1 MVFPLKYR
9 CGRKSLDVD
18 MTTTKYI
25 DRRTNPQTQATAASL
40 RAAGIHPLLAQ
51 LGATRGL
58 KSVSD
63 FDYSL
68 ARLLSPNSLK
78 GIEHASAV
86 LLNAIEKNQKLLVI
100 ADYDCD
106 GATGC
111 AVLVRGLRMMGATVD
126 FLVPN
131 RFTHGYGLS
140 PELVEETVNH
150 PRLGKPDWLITVDN
164 GIASVD
170 GVARANSLGMKVL
183 VTDHHLP
190 GSELPAAAAIVNP
203 NQVGC
208 EFASKA
214 LAGCGVALYLLL
226 AARAQRR
233 RESPERP
240 DIPLQ
245 TLLDL
250 VALGTVADVVALD
263 HNNRILVQAGLDRI
277 RSGKG
282 QAGIRALFDISKKNW
297 REASASDLGFNI
309 GPRIN
314 AAGRL
319 QNITLGIECLLA
331 DDPHEAALLAEA
343 LDSVNKERRLLQDE
357 MQAQADVALSQ
368 TSENNSQNFFVVF
381 DESWH
386 EGLVGL
392 VAGRLKEKHY
402 KPCIAFAPSAADPQ
416 WLKGSGRSVKGVHLR
431 DFIDRLTKVSPGIT
445 SDHLPRFG
453 GHAMAA
459 GLTLHRDSFPRFCE
473 LVQIIAA
480 DFIDPAL
487 LSPIQL
493 LDFSLR
499 SRDLSAET
507 CTLLQ
512 SQPWGSNFPEPLFKG
527 QFQVVSQQLLSGK
540 HSKLKL
546 RLLENL
552 PTTPAQINDVALSGI
567 FFNWTET
574 LKGEITVAYRL
585 IRDQYHGPRAIQI
598 QIESII

>member
-1 MVFPLKYR
+1 
-9 CGRKSLDVD
+9 
-18 MTTTKYI
+18 MTTTQYLE
-25 DRRTNPQTQATAASL
+25 RRASPQMQATAASL
-40 RAAGIHPLLAQ
+40 RAAGIHPLLAF
-51 LGATRGL
+51 LGAQRGL
-58 KSVSD
+58 KSASD

-68 ARLLSPNSLK
+68 ARLLSPNGLK
-78 GIEHASAV
+78 GIEQASGL
-86 LLNAIEKNQKLLVI
+86 LLNAIKNNQKLLVI

-111 AVLVRGLRMMGATVD
+111 AVLVRGLRMMGASVD
-126 FLVPN
+126 YLVPN

-140 PELVEETVNH
+140 PELVDETVDH

-164 GIASVD
+164 GIASVA
-170 GVARANSLGMKVL
+170 GVARANALGMQVL
-183 VTDHHLP
+183 ITDHHLP
-190 GSELPAAAAIVNP
+190 GPELPAAAAIVNP
-203 NQVGC
+203 NQAGC
-208 EFASKA
+208 QFISKA
-214 LAGCGVALYLLL
+214 MAGCGVALYLLL

-233 RESPERP
+233 SESPELP

-250 VALGTVADVVALD
+250 VALGTVADVVTLD
-263 HNNRILVQAGLDRI
+263 HNNRVLVQAGLDRI

-282 QAGIRALFDISKKNW
+282 HAGIRALFDIAKKNW
-297 REASASDLGFNI
+297 RQACASDLGFNI

-319 QNITLGIECLLA
+319 QNIALGIECLLT
-331 DDPHEAALLAEA
+331 DDPQQAALLAQE

-357 MQAQADVALSQ
+357 MQAQADLGLTQ
-368 TSENNSQNFFVVF
+368 TNTNETQKFLVVF

-431 DFIDRLTKVSPGIT
+431 DFLDLLTKASPGI
-445 SDHLPRFG
+445 SPEQLPRFG
-453 GHAMAA
+453 GHSMAA
-459 GLTLHRDSFPRFCE
+459 GLTLHRDSLQRFIE
-473 LVQIIAA
+473 LVQTIAI

-487 LSPIQL
+487 LSPTQL
-493 LDFSLR
+493 LDTSLTLA
-499 SRDLSAET
+499 DLSAET

-512 SQPWGSNFPEPLFKG
+512 SQPWGAGFLEPLFKG
-527 QFQVVSQQLLSGK
+527 RFKVVSQQLLASK

-546 RLLENL
+546 VPVYASLK
-552 PTTPAQINDVALSGI
+552 TTSQSLNTEFSAI
-567 FFNWTET
+567 FFNWNES
-574 LKGEITVAYRL
+574 LNGEIDVAYRL
-585 IRDQYHGPRAIQI
+585 ARDQYHGPNAIQL
-598 QIESII
+598 QIEALI